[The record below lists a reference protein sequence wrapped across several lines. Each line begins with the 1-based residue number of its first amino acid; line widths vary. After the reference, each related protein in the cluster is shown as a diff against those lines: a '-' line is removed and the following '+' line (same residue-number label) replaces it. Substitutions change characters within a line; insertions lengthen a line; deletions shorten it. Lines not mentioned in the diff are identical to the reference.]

1 MIIEANTDYKQGEI
15 VAIYWCQDGRPP
27 ENAIISTIGYLKSMN
42 KDEVILARQLINKEM
57 EDLVHIPMTKV
68 FQYGKLQHY

>member
-42 KDEVILARQLINKEM
+42 KDEVILAR
-57 EDLVHIPMTKV
+57 
-68 FQYGKLQHY
+68 